1 MANEGASA
9 ASEQPEPGNCQST
22 DQASAV
28 DASAGSN
35 QTPTPSGGTS
45 GPPFLS
51 DAERRFRIEER
62 KRVVRLEL
70 QAHSLKPVFS
80 EAPPTA
86 DERAAIEFTTNSA
99 NRISIS
105 LAKFSVW
112 TGAAAAAGVVLL
124 APNLETFAGWIGAPM
139 VMTGVTF
146 LGLTAFLAL
155 VSRYFEVRAEA
166 VQIALELAEKWQRE
180 ERLPDPMAFGYA
192 LAGLQPRMRQRRILQ
207 ATLRS
212 ALQPQ
217 CVARDRVSLT
227 YWQMGVAVAQGAMLT
242 CSVALMLY
250 GLYEGMGV
258 TWGRGG

>member
-1 MANEGASA
+1 MANKGASA
-9 ASEQPEPGNCQST
+9 ASDQPEPGNYQST

-35 QTPTPSGGTS
+35 QTQTQTPTPTPSEGAS

-70 QAHSLKPVFS
+70 QALSLKPVFS
-80 EAPPTA
+80 ETPPTA
-86 DERAAIEFTTNSA
+86 DERTAIEFTTNSA

-124 APNLETFAGWIGAPM
+124 APNLETFAGWIGAPL

-166 VQIALELAEKWQRE
+166 VQIALELAERWRRE
-180 ERLPDPMAFGYA
+180 ERLPDSMAFGYA
-192 LAGLQPRMRQRRILQ
+192 LAGLQPRTRQRKILQ

-212 ALQPQ
+212 ALQP
-217 CVARDRVSLT
+217 
-227 YWQMGVAVAQGAMLT
+227 
-242 CSVALMLY
+242 
-250 GLYEGMGV
+250 
-258 TWGRGG
+258 